1 MENKPV
7 AWAIKH
13 KQDLIE
19 FQTDKSDFEETV
31 EFYKLEGWEY
41 EIVPLYTAPRELSDE
56 EINKLWTDSYDFN
69 GRFCVYEFARAILK
83 KASEK

>member
-1 MENKPV
+1 MKPV
-7 AWAIKH
+7 ASSIWDSQRIAYEKCGCDICKKKH
-13 KQDLIE
+13 
-19 FQTDKSDFEETV
+19 
-31 EFYKLEGWEY
+31 
-41 EIVPLYTAPRELSDE
+41 TAPRELSDE